1 MKHEKGGWRRHPAA
15 PTYMKVYRVKV
26 NGKVYEVE
34 LESVT
39 EKEGPVKADAVGEK
53 SASAPA
59 AEAASGDNVLRA
71 PMQGTIIDIK
81 VEPGQRVNRGDVV
94 VVLEAM
100 KLENNIVAPTTGI
113 VKEILVSKGQNV
125 ANQEPIL
132 TIG

>member
-1 MKHEKGGWRRHPAA
+1 LTHEKGGWRRHPAA

-39 EKEGPVKADAVGEK
+39 EKEGPVKADVAGEK

>member
-1 MKHEKGGWRRHPAA
+1 
-15 PTYMKVYRVKV
+15 MKVYRVKV

-39 EKEGPVKADAVGEK
+39 EKEGPVKADAAGEK
-53 SASAPA
+53 SAFAPA